1 MKQNSASRRSPA
13 NKCLPNDCEVP
24 EEFTD
29 EVCSK
34 HTPNALI
41 VNKKGVRLT
50 RNKFGQTTTFKRK
63 ARSNSPKD
71 DSLSKQKHK
80 PPTCRRN
87 SPAAHT
93 KAGPLLAGARNRSP
107 AQHKKAASHSKNSSS
122 GQRRNSQEKG
132 VLKVCEELWEAA
144 ERGDVDRIE
153 QLAKVYGE
161 CKGRSGVDV
170 NAAGIENRTA
180 LHYAVYEN
188 KLDAARLLVTLGAGV
203 DARTIHQRTSLHIA
217 CILGEEAMCQFL
229 LDRGAAVNVQ
239 DFDMNTPTHYAAFY
253 SRPAGE
259 RREREDT
266 EAAHKEEAGPVY

>member
-1 MKQNSASRRSPA
+1 MKQKSASRRSPV

-29 EVCSK
+29 EVNSK

-93 KAGPLLAGARNRSP
+93 KTSPLLANAHSGRSP
-107 AQHKKAASHSKNSSS
+107 GQHKKATSHAKNSPDD
-122 GQRRNSQEKG
+122 RRRGSQERG
-132 VLKVCEELWEAA
+132 VQKLCEELWEAA
-144 ERGDVDRIE
+144 EKGDVGKIG
-153 QLAKVYGE
+153 QLAKVH
-161 CKGRSGVDV
+161 GVDV
-170 NAAGIENRTA
+170 NSMGIENRTA

-188 KLDAARLLVTLGAGV
+188 KLDSARLLVTLGV
-203 DARTIHQRTSLHIA
+203 TIDARTIHQRTSLHIA

-229 LDRGAAVNVQ
+229 LDKGAAVNAQ

-253 SRPAGE
+253 SRLGDK
-259 RREREDT
+259 RRECEDT
-266 EAAHKEEAGPVY
+266 EAAHKKEAGPVY